1 MADGR
6 GVAALGTRSG
16 IAELG
21 LSARPHH
28 TNHIKRQPT
37 EKVARR
43 EMEGKGERVGGGGE
57 GGGVTRSAWY
67 LFVFGPDRD
76 MQLTRSEWC
85 GTKVEFERQPSTVPA
100 QQKNR
105 RT

>member
-1 MADGR
+1 
-6 GVAALGTRSG
+6 
-16 IAELG
+16 
-21 LSARPHH
+21 
-28 TNHIKRQPT
+28 
-37 EKVARR
+37 
-43 EMEGKGERVGGGGE
+43 MEGKGERVGGGGE